1 MASFQVISKFTFA
14 LFFEIIY
21 LRLSSGSP
29 ITIKHH
35 QNFQCLNS
43 DSDLTFELIKGY
55 HHQLRTALLEDRA
68 LAVNNKNLNTIQLC
82 IEACRQNPECH
93 SLNYQQDSGC
103 VLLKTN
109 VSLNFSPNDAGN
121 ITLIFI

>member
-21 LRLSSGSP
+21 LILSSGSP
-29 ITIKHH
+29 IMIKQR

-43 DSDLTFELIKGY
+43 DSDLTFELIKGQ
-55 HHQLRTALLEDRA
+55 HKLSTAHFSEGQVIEVTNYKD
-68 LAVNNKNLNTIQLC
+68 LNTIQLC

-103 VLLKTN
+103 VLLNTN
-109 VSLNFSPNDAGN
+109 VSLNSSTYDAG
-121 ITLIFI
+121 I